1 MYMFIFIIFTFFF
14 VTVYANGTDL
24 RTVPIYE
31 IRTRAVHGVIHLPL
45 AHGTV
50 LIWIMRY
57 LSMKHSV
64 YKYV

>member
-1 MYMFIFIIFTFFF
+1 MYMFIFIIFTFFL

-50 LIWIMRY
+50 LLWR
-57 LSMKHSV
+57 V
-64 YKYV
+64 